1 MLFLQMI
8 NEGLEN
14 RKMKKAELIV
24 ADSEKSADMLY
35 ASGFRAVD
43 AFVFFRC
50 GSEKGIILSALEHDR
65 GIRERHPDVN
75 VLRMEE
81 FASGGGGMVET
92 VQALANKLAI
102 TEYVVPKDFPLY
114 LADALRGGG
123 LSVVCKNNDF
133 FPERRHKS
141 SEEISKIAH
150 AMRITEKGMRRAGQ
164 ILAEAQICSRS
175 NEILIWQGE
184 LLTAEILRFEINLEL
199 MRFGAVAE
207 STIVACGQHGA
218 EPHNIGTGPLVISR
232 PLVIDIF
239 PRLSAT
245 GYWGD
250 ITRTFVKG
258 RAPEIVKRAFDAV
271 KATRDCSKELIKA
284 GAIPSEVYLFAVKKL
299 EDYGFPTGQK
309 DGRNYGFF
317 HSLGHS
323 VGLEI
328 HENPRLGPKNHT
340 PLSGGEVLT
349 VEPGVYYPEWGGMR
363 LEDMVVVT
371 ADGCECL
378 TEFET
383 VLEIP

>member
-1 MLFLQMI
+1 
-8 NEGLEN
+8 
-14 RKMKKAELIV
+14 MKKAELIV

-43 AFVFFRC
+43 AFIFFRC

-75 VLRMEE
+75 VHRMEE
-81 FASGGGGMVET
+81 FASGSGGMVET
-92 VQALANKLAI
+92 VQALANKLGI

-123 LSVVCKNNDF
+123 LSVVCKSDDF

-141 SEEISKIAH
+141 SEEVSRIAL
-150 AMRITEKGMRRAGQ
+150 AMRITEKGMRRAFE
-164 ILAEAQICSRS
+164 ILAEAQVSSWS
-175 NEILIWQGE
+175 NEALTWQGE
-184 LLTAEILRFEINLEL
+184 PLTAEILRFEINLEL

-207 STIVACGQHGA
+207 STIVACGLHGA
-218 EPHNIGTGPLVISR
+218 EPHNIGTGPLVISQ

-239 PRLSAT
+239 PRLSET

-258 RAPEIVKRAFDAV
+258 RAPEIVKQAFEAV
-271 KATRDCSKELIKA
+271 KATRNGSKELIRI
-284 GAIPSEVYLFAVKKL
+284 GAVPAEIYEFAVKEL
-299 EDYGFPTGQK
+299 EKYGFPTGQK

-340 PLSGGEVLT
+340 PLSSGEVLT

>member
-1 MLFLQMI
+1 
-8 NEGLEN
+8 
-14 RKMKKAELIV
+14 MKKADLIV

-35 ASGFRAVD
+35 ASGFRAPD
-43 AFVFFRC
+43 AFIFFRC

-65 GIRERHPDVN
+65 GIRERHPEIKVHR
-75 VLRMEE
+75 LEE
-81 FASGGGGMVET
+81 FSSAGGGMVEAI
-92 VQALANKLAI
+92 QALANRLGV
-102 TEYVVPKDFPLY
+102 TGYVVPKDFPLY
-114 LADALRGGG
+114 LADALRGAG
-123 LSVVCKNNDF
+123 LSVVCKSDDF
-133 FPERRHKS
+133 FPERRYKS
-141 SEEISKIAH
+141 SLEIGKIIQ
-150 AMRITEKGMRRAGQ
+150 AMRITEKGMRRTYE
-164 ILAEAQICSRS
+164 ILAEAQICSWS
-175 NEILIWQGE
+175 NEALAWKGE
-184 LLTAEILRFEINLEL
+184 PLTSEILRSEINLEL
-199 MRFGAVAE
+199 MRFGAIAE
-207 STIVACGQHGA
+207 STIVACGHQGA
-218 EPHNIGTGPLVISR
+218 EPHNTGTGPLFMSQ

-239 PRLSAT
+239 PRLAAA

-250 ITRTFVKG
+250 LTRTFVKG
-258 RAPEIVKRAFDAV
+258 HAPEIVKKAFDAV
-271 KATRDCSKELIKA
+271 KATRDGSKELIKT
-284 GAIPSEVYLFAVKKL
+284 GAVPSEIYTFAVKKL
-299 EDYGFPTGQK
+299 EGYGFPTGQK

-340 PLSGGEVLT
+340 PLNGGEVLT

>member
-1 MLFLQMI
+1 MLFLQMK

-14 RKMKKAELIV
+14 RKMKKADLIV

-35 ASGFRAVD
+35 ASGFRAPD
-43 AFVFFRC
+43 AFIFFRR
-50 GSEKGIILSALEHDR
+50 GNEKGIILSALEHDR
-65 GIRERHPDVN
+65 GIRERHPDIKVHR
-75 VLRMEE
+75 LEE
-81 FASGGGGMVET
+81 FSAGGGMIEAI
-92 VQALANKLAI
+92 QALANRLGV
-102 TEYVVPKDFPLY
+102 TEYVVPKDFSLY
-114 LADALRGGG
+114 LADALRGAG
-123 LSVVCKNNDF
+123 LNVVCKNDDF
-133 FPERRHKS
+133 FPERRYKS
-141 SEEISKIAH
+141 SMEVGKITL
-150 AMRITEKGMRRAGQ
+150 AMRITEKGMRRAYE
-164 ILAEAQICSRS
+164 ILAEAQVGSWS
-175 NEILIWQGE
+175 NEALAWKGE
-184 LLTAEILRFEINLEL
+184 PLTSEILRAEINLEL

-207 STIVACGQHGA
+207 STIVACGPHSA
-218 EPHNIGTGPLVISR
+218 EPHNTGSGPLFMSR

-239 PRLSAT
+239 PRLAAA

-250 ITRTFVKG
+250 LTRTFVKG
-258 RAPEIVKRAFDAV
+258 HAPEIVKKAFDAV
-271 KATRDCSKELIKA
+271 RATRDRSKELIKA
-284 GAIPSEVYLFAVKKL
+284 GAVPSEIYTFAVKKL
-299 EDYGFPTGQK
+299 EGYGFPTGQQ

-340 PLSGGEVLT
+340 PLNGGEVLT